1 MNKII
6 EKINWSEGSYW
17 GEPGKF
23 KFRCAIDSFDDDS
36 DLTENKRSIKT
47 NFSVTLN
54 GYLLP
59 DSYPPTA
66 DTTEQFITPSQIVM
80 SDDTDSTIFAP
91 DSGITGADTT
101 FIGGSQ
107 GSVASPAG
115 GGGTGSGSMEILT
128 LQPGNNLV
136 FSDVLYDG
144 TTAVTAT
151 LGMSET
157 PIFTSVSASNITFN
171 GSISGSLTSTG
182 SFGRVEA
189 TDIVAQTYTVSS
201 SVTNISIATL
211 SGSTQFGD
219 TLDDTHQF
227 TGSLLLDGDMTST
240 STGSFG
246 FIEVGGEP
254 VVANVIIDG
263 GSF

>member
-1 MNKII
+1 MAKLGL
-6 EKINWSEGSYW
+6 KQL
-17 GEPGKF
+17 
-23 KFRCAIDSFDDDS
+23 DSV
-36 DLTENKRSIKT
+36 L
-47 NFSVTLN
+47 
-54 GYLLP
+54 
-59 DSYPPTA
+59 
-66 DTTEQFITPSQIVM
+66 
-80 SDDTDSTIFAP
+80 
-91 DSGITGADTT
+91 
-101 FIGGSQ
+101 
-107 GSVASPAG
+107 
-115 GGGTGSGSMEILT
+115 TGSLQVSGSAGVTGSIEVS
-128 LQPGNNLV
+128 GN
-136 FSDVLYDG
+136 
-144 TTAVTAT
+144 
-151 LGMSET
+151 
-157 PIFTSVSASNITFN
+157 
-171 GSISGSLTSTG
+171 ISGSSTSTG